1 MQSAS
6 LLPPQP
12 SPQRRACRAFDDPN
26 AAPKGVALGALCGLP
41 AVTLLAGSLVTIVFS
56 SWWHTRRAGGIE
68 YLYYPLS
75 RSPALSGNSPAE
87 RATQAQR

>member
-12 SPQRRACRAFDDPN
+12 RPQRRACRAFDDPN

-41 AVTLLAGSLVTIVFS
+41 AVTLLVGSLVSLLKLVAHTQG
-56 SWWHTRRAGGIE
+56 WWYRITV
-68 YLYYPLS
+68 LS
-75 RSPALSGNSPAE
+75 TQQKPSP
-87 RATQAQR
+87 